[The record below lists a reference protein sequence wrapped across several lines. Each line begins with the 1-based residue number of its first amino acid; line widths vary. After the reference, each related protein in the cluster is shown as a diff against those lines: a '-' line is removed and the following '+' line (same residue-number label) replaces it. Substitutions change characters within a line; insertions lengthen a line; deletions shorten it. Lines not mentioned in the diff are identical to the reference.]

1 MACPSSGY
9 LGDEPDRASNTPL
22 ELGRVRHRK
31 GTDDEAVDFS
41 KAQII
46 AVLELQAGAK
56 TADVCRKHGGNKAT
70 FYKWEAKYGG
80 MGCRTRNV
88 ARFRPAGLGPR
99 YASKTTPAR
108 CSASLVRLAR
118 RRADPFCALPGQATP
133 TSRGAVGE
141 DASET
146 ALKGVRI

>member
-1 MACPSSGY
+1 MYAGFTEAAHHERLITQVGVRFNGY
-9 LGDEPDRASNTPL
+9 GVLQQSAD
-22 ELGRVRHRK
+22 HR
-31 GTDDEAVDFS
+31 S
-41 KAQII
+41 
-46 AVLELQAGAK
+46 AGA
-56 TADVCRKHGGNKAT
+56 AGGGEDRRCMSQAWDNEAT

-80 MGCRTRNV
+80 MACRTRNV

-118 RRADPFCALPGQATP
+118 RRAAPFCPLPGQATP